1 MPEGSGRV
9 EAVAL
14 DAMGVIYPVADDLR
28 DLLIPF
34 LRSKGSTVTDE
45 AIIDAFRACYRNGA
59 PASSIWQCAGLDA
72 GNTAIEDEYLACYEL
87 SPGVREFLEAMREA
101 AVPIYGLSNDVGEWA
116 RKRLPRL
123 GLDGLFSGWV
133 FSSEVRSPK
142 PQPAIYGK
150 LVEMLPCPPETCV
163 FVDDRIANL
172 EAARDAGLQTV
183 LFGAMSDE
191 KHDAVQDFA
200 ALHSLLAG
208 SRL

>member
-1 MPEGSGRV
+1 MMKTQPVR
-9 EAVAL
+9 AVAL
-14 DAMGVIYPVADDLR
+14 DAMGVIFPVPDDLR

-72 GNTAIEDEYLACYEL
+72 GNTAIEDEYLASYTLNE
-87 SPGVREFLEAMREA
+87 GVIEFLEAMQA
-101 AVPIYGLSNDVGEWA
+101 AVVPVYGLSNDVGEWA

-123 GLDGLFSGWV
+123 GLDGLFEAWV

-142 PQPAIYGK
+142 PEPAIYGH
-150 LVEMLPCPPETCV
+150 LLEMLPCPPEACV
-163 FVDDRIANL
+163 FVDDRAANL
-172 EAARDAGLQTV
+172 DAARAPGLQTL
-183 LFGAMSDE
+183 LFGARSDE